1 MDNID
6 KLMEIMLGAILSVAI
21 ATVVCLVIYFVLFV
35 LLGMDEDKFREAFSC
50 LFRRLRN
57 LPSEARCRRVRRGT
71 VLVKRPVSAF
81 SADIVFAA
89 VIDARRDL
97 HGRPEVRVVRCDE
110 SGSFATR
117 EDGNPESG
125 TSVRYVADMFAEGW
139 AVYKR

>member
-21 ATVVCLVIYFVLFV
+21 ATVVCLVIYFVL
-35 LLGMDEDKFREAFSC
+35 LGMDEDKFREAFSG

-110 SGSFATR
+110 SGSFTTR
-117 EDGNPESG
+117 PDGNPVSG
-125 TSVRYVADMFAEGW
+125 TSVRYVSDMFAEGW
-139 AVYKR
+139 TVYKR

>member
-1 MDNID
+1 MDSID
-6 KLMEIMLGAILSVAI
+6 KLMEIMLGVILSVAI
-21 ATVVCLVIYFVLFV
+21 ATIVCLAVYFVLFV
-35 LLGMDEDKFREAFSC
+35 LFGMDEDKFRKAFSG

-89 VIDARRDL
+89 VIDARKDL
-97 HGRPEVRVVRCDE
+97 HGRPEVRIVRCDE

-117 EDGNPESG
+117 PDGNPVSG
-125 TSVRYVADMFAEGW
+125 TSVRYVSDMFAEGW
-139 AVYKR
+139 TVYKR